1 MFRLIKE
8 NNKLSFEKSFI
19 SLLLLATLLPR
30 FDAIDNNA
38 IRWFSLTAISSI
50 YLLKLMLGRSFRG
63 SFSVLTNLIF
73 IFSCSYLI
81 FSLVNTAN
89 FNEGLISIN
98 KLFSIVAVSL
108 SAFIA
113 FKKIKKP
120 IVFLAEI
127 FIISL
132 FIECSYLIVEF
143 LFSDSSFTGISS
155 NRNISSSS
163 IIIKFIFLI
172 FLMNSSSSFFN
183 KIFLKIIEITA
194 IVSIVLLQ
202 SRLGLFSLILIYI
215 LFFFIYKDRK
225 KHYAISLLIVF
236 LSSISLSSS
245 DGVKVIDKNYN
256 ILNLESDES
265 LNQRLNFYSIAI
277 ELFDQK
283 PIFGHGIGSWKYESL
298 AYKKSEDNTVLI
310 PYYTHNDFLQI
321 LVETG
326 IIGLGIYFFI
336 LFYLFN
342 NVMKLFKRDK
352 NMLIFIILFVLF
364 FLNSMIN
371 FPLHRSQEFI
381 PFILCCS
388 LIMSTVKVKDSS
400 SGSKPFILYILV
412 LLIIPSS
419 ILAYKEHKSL
429 IIQDLLLLDYS
440 NNTFTLNTKNIDQ
453 IDYKYPNLAA
463 NTVPVSSYLSRYY
476 FQEKN
481 YNKSLELLKYAEKA
495 NGNDLI
501 TKELLLRNYLFLDY
515 KESALNSAR
524 ELIFL
529 YPNNHT
535 YGQLYFSLI
544 SDLRRWNELLDN
556 PIIYL
561 SDDILIHKIFFE
573 TLEKNDE
580 IENDLIIRLKKFSSE
595 KFPNL
600 KLP

>member
-1 MFRLIKE
+1 MFRLITE
-8 NNKLSFEKSFI
+8 NNKLSFEKIFI

-38 IRWFSLTAISSI
+38 LRWFSLTAISSI
-50 YLLKLMLGRSFRG
+50 YLLKLMLDRSFRG
-63 SFSVLTNLIF
+63 SFSFLTNLIF

-89 FNEGLISIN
+89 FNEGLSSIN
-98 KLFSIVAVSL
+98 KLFSIVAVLL
-108 SAFIA
+108 SALIA
-113 FKKIKKP
+113 FKKIKTP

-132 FIECSYLIVEF
+132 FIECSYLIIEF

-172 FLMNSSSSFFN
+172 FLMNSSNSFFN
-183 KIFLKIIEITA
+183 KIFLKILEIIA

-215 LFFFIYKDRK
+215 LFFFIYKDKR
-225 KHYAISLLIVF
+225 KHYVISLLIVF

-245 DGVKVIDKNYN
+245 DGSKVIDKNYN

-298 AYKKSEDNTVLI
+298 AYKKSEDNTVII

-326 IIGLGIYFFI
+326 IIGLGIYFVI
-336 LFYLFN
+336 LLYLFN
-342 NVMKLFKRDK
+342 NVLKLFKRDK
-352 NMLIFIILFVLF
+352 NMSIFIILFVLF

-388 LIMSTVKVKDSS
+388 LIISSFEVKDSS

-412 LLIIPSS
+412 LLSIPSS
-419 ILAYKEHKSL
+419 VLAYKEHKSL

-463 NTVPVSSYLSRYY
+463 NTVPISSYLSRYY

-495 NGNDLI
+495 NKYDLI

-515 KESALNSAR
+515 KESSLNSAR

-529 YPNNHT
+529 YPNNQT

-544 SDLRRWNELLDN
+544 SDLRRWDELLDN

-561 SDDILIHKIFFE
+561 SDDILIHKKFFE

-580 IENDLIIRLKKFSSE
+580 IENNLIIRLKKFSSE